1 MTPRRFISFEG
12 VDGCGK
18 STQAALLADA
28 LERAGRR
35 VVRTREPGGTA
46 LGEELRRVLLE
57 SSPGAIG
64 AIAEMHLFAAARAQL
79 VEEVIAPALEAGDW
93 VVADRFLDSSLAYQG
108 VARGLGVERVLHVND
123 PATAHHMPALT
134 VLLDIDARAATAR
147 REGAE
152 AGADDRIEAEGAL
165 FQARVAAAYRD
176 LAERFPVRVRV
187 VDATG
192 SAQEVH
198 ARVMGAVRELVE
210 ATA

>member
-18 STQAALLADA
+18 STQAALLVEA
-28 LERAGRR
+28 LQRAGRR

-79 VEEVIAPALEAGDW
+79 VEEVIAPALDAGDW
-93 VVADRFLDSSLAYQG
+93 VVADRFIDSSLAYQG
-108 VARGLGVERVLHVND
+108 VARGLGVELVLHVND

-134 VLLDIDARAATAR
+134 ILLDMDARGAAAR
-147 REGAE
+147 RAG

-165 FQARVAAAYRD
+165 FQARVAAAYRE

-187 VDATG
+187 VDGRG
-192 SAQEVH
+192 SPGEVH
-198 ARVMGAVRELVE
+198 ARVMDAIGDLVA
-210 ATA
+210 ATS